1 MILIADS
8 GSSKTDWRLI
18 ADNGTIKQHR
28 GIGFNPSYQTKEEMI
43 RLLQEDF
50 LLEISNQVDQIF
62 YYGAG
67 CSNESKKTQ
76 VSSALSSIFPKAE
89 IIIEHDMLAAAKA
102 TCGHNAGI
110 ACILGTGSNSCEYNG
125 KNIIGSM
132 PAPGYILGDFGG
144 GSSIGKK
151 FLQDFIYKDMQESIY
166 QKAIDQLGLSYDV
179 IIHEVYKNPFPGRY
193 MASFCK
199 FLTENKADPYC
210 YLLFLNAFQD
220 FFKRY
225 VMKFEGYQNKQVNFV
240 GSIAFHNSDILR
252 NAAFDLGIHV
262 NLILESPIAGLT
274 LYHQKS

>member
-8 GSSKTDWRLI
+8 GSSKTDWRVI

-28 GIGFNPSYQTKEEMI
+28 GIGFNPTYQSREEMI
-43 RLLQEDF
+43 SLLRDEF
-50 LLEISNQVDQIF
+50 LLEISNEVNQIF

-67 CSNESKKTQ
+67 CSSESGRGQ
-76 VSSALSSIFPKAE
+76 VNSALSIIFPKAE
-89 IIIEHDMLAAAKA
+89 IVIEHDMLAAAKA
-102 TCGHNAGI
+102 TCGHDAGI
-110 ACILGTGSNSCEYNG
+110 ACILGTGSNSCDYDG
-125 KNIIGSM
+125 KNIMESM

-151 FLQDFIYKDMQESIY
+151 FLQDFIYQEMPEAIY
-166 QKAIDQLGLSYDV
+166 QKAVDQLGLSYDM

-210 YLLFLNAFQD
+210 YLLFWNAFQD
-220 FFKRY
+220 FLKRY
-225 VMKFEGYQNKQVNFV
+225 VMKYEGFQGKPVNFV

-274 LYHQKS
+274 LYHQKP